1 MAAGSPDRD
10 QGGRLGRGSRA
21 LRALVA
27 SAVILAASVAL
38 ATGLWGEGTLAP
50 FYLGIGFSF
59 LTAFMAAATA
69 PVAVQKE
76 QRARTRT
83 PDPVAV
89 LIVSNGHGEDAV
101 GMALA
106 DELQPRARI
115 TAFPLVGTG
124 GAYHGVPV
132 LEPRRPMPSG
142 GFALRGSWRRL
153 WADLRA
159 GTVAHW
165 LAQRATL
172 RAQRGRHDLVVAIGD
187 VYCLQMA
194 ALVRAPIVFI
204 ATAKSEYNEPHRWL
218 ERLLIRRHATLVFTR
233 DLVTA
238 DVLRRAGLPAEYV
251 GNPLMDTI
259 GITGS
264 GPAPGGTRTT
274 VTILPGSRT
283 DAYEN
288 LRPLLHLCEEVASR
302 VGAAFV
308 CALAPGLDV
317 TRVRAAANALGWQTT
332 DDELRHDGVTVHLTR
347 AFAEAVQ
354 AADIVVGLAGTAN
367 EQAAGLGKPVVTF
380 IGPGSQVTRPFVA
393 LQKRLLGDAL
403 VAAQDWREAAGA
415 VVRLLQDSSE
425 RARRGTAGRERMGQ
439 PGAVR
444 RIAQTILQ
452 WLRRPN
458 PQDQHSV

>member
-1 MAAGSPDRD
+1 M
-10 QGGRLGRGSRA
+10 
-21 LRALVA
+21 
-27 SAVILAASVAL
+27 
-38 ATGLWGEGTLAP
+38 
-50 FYLGIGFSF
+50 GFSF
-59 LTAFMAAATA
+59 LTALMAAVAA
-69 PVAVQKE
+69 PVAVLKE
-76 QRARTRT
+76 ERVRTRA

-89 LIVSNGHGEDAV
+89 LIVSNGHGEDSV

-115 TAFPLVGTG
+115 TVFPLVGS
-124 GAYHGVPV
+124 GAPYHGVPL

-142 GFALRGSWRRL
+142 GFALRGAWRRL

-218 ERLLIRRHATLVFTR
+218 ERRLIRRHARIVFTR

-259 GITGS
+259 GITGP
-264 GPAPGGTRTT
+264 GRAPDSTRPT

-288 LRPLLHLCEEVASR
+288 LRPLLRLCEGVASH
-302 VGAAFV
+302 VGVAFV

-317 TRVRAAANALGWQTT
+317 ARVRGVANALGWKTT
-332 DDELRHDGVTVHLTR
+332 DDDLRHDRVAVHLTR

-354 AADIVVGLAGTAN
+354 AADVVVGLAGTAN

-403 VAAQDWREAAGA
+403 VAARDWQEAVGE
-415 VVRLLQDSSE
+415 VVRLLQDPSE

-444 RIAQTILQ
+444 KIALVILQ
-452 WLRRPN
+452 WLGRPN
-458 PQDQHSV
+458 PRRQRSG

>member
-1 MAAGSPDRD
+1 MAA
-10 QGGRLGRGSRA
+10 
-21 LRALVA
+21 VA
-27 SAVILAASVAL
+27 
-38 ATGLWGEGTLAP
+38 
-50 FYLGIGFSF
+50 
-59 LTAFMAAATA
+59 A
-69 PVAVQKE
+69 PVAVPQE
-76 QRARTRT
+76 ERVRTRA

-115 TAFPLVGTG
+115 TVFPLVGTG
-124 GAYHGVPV
+124 GTYHGVPM

-142 GFALRGSWRRL
+142 GFALRGGWRRL
-153 WADLRA
+153 LADLRA

-218 ERLLIRRHATLVFTR
+218 ERRLIRRHARIVFTR
-233 DLVTA
+233 DLLTA
-238 DVLRRAGLPAEYV
+238 DVLRRAGLPAEFV

-259 GITGS
+259 GITGP
-264 GPAPGGTRTT
+264 GRAPGGGSRPT

-288 LRPLLHLCEEVASR
+288 LRPLLHLCEGVASR
-302 VGAAFV
+302 VGVVFF

-317 TRVRAAANALGWQTT
+317 ARVRAAANALGWKTT
-332 DDELRHDGVTVHLTR
+332 DDDLRHDRVTVHLTR

-354 AADIVVGLAGTAN
+354 AADVVVGLAGTAN

-393 LQKRLLGDAL
+393 LQKRLLGNAL
-403 VAAQDWREAAGA
+403 VAARDWQEAVGQ
-415 VVRLLQDSSE
+415 VVRLLQDPPE

-444 RIAQTILQ
+444 KIALAVLQ
-452 WLRRPN
+452 WLGRPN
-458 PQDQHSV
+458 PRRQRSG